1 MLVNYFTYTYTS
13 RAGRMARGISLWCSK
28 CGKEIKVN
36 TPAVSVRMRWQQ
48 KIYHQ
53 ECYEI
58 CYIDIYA
65 Q

>member
-13 RAGRMARGISLWCSK
+13 RAGRMARGILWCSK

-36 TPAVSVRMRWQQ
+36 TSVVSVRMHWQQ

-58 CYIDIYA
+58 GYIDI
-65 Q
+65 